1 MTDQRTN
8 IAYSVDLV
16 RGLDVDTAD
25 LPGDVGT
32 VLEPTAGLPR
42 STPGSSP
49 DGRVPASAERP
60 ELTRHPATGPGAGL
74 GSPPSGPR

>member
-32 VLEPTAGLPR
+32 VLEPTAGLPEV
-42 STPGSSP
+42 
-49 DGRVPASAERP
+49 D
-60 ELTRHPATGPGAGL
+60 AGQL
-74 GSPPSGPR
+74 A